1 MMGKTTRVMKQSI
14 AKAKNPFCGY
24 LVVEAETAVA
34 AAHLG
39 ACP

>member
-1 MMGKTTRVMKQSI
+1 MKQSI

-24 LVVEAETAVA
+24 LVVGAETAVA